1 MNKIKFKW
9 HKVIA
14 LTVLLPL
21 AGCAVDLDDEEVE
34 ALVKTEL
41 GIEDQ
46 TDNESTLNIAKNAIA
61 LLPDY
66 VAVEVHWQ
74 DLADNENGFLIER
87 SNSETGEFKLLT
99 SLASDETS
107 YIDIQAKE
115 GSTYCYRVGAYNDV
129 GVAYSDVSCKSS

>member
-14 LTVLLPL
+14 LAVLLPL
-21 AGCAVDLDDEEVE
+21 AGCGEDLDEEEVE

>member
-34 ALVKTEL
+34 ALVKAEL

>member
-1 MNKIKFKW
+1 VNKIKFKW

>member
-87 SNSETGEFKLLT
+87 SSSETGEFKLLT

-115 GSTYCYRVGAYNDV
+115 GSTYCYRIGAYNDV

>member
-1 MNKIKFKW
+1 VNKIKFKW

-14 LTVLLPL
+14 LAVLLPL
-21 AGCAVDLDDEEVE
+21 AGCGEDLDEEEVE